1 MPYTVI
7 YITVLAIFICVGLL
21 IKVKNIFPLLVILDF
36 IISIP
41 SYFVHSLPGAFADM
55 DRFNLLLDQMRL
67 YNEGNLSNGL
77 SWALNQSYYSEE
89 KGSALYI
96 WIYSLFKNNG
106 FLRLG
111 TTFLFLVLLSFL
123 IVRFQKDANISN
135 VNAIIGQFLFLLVF
149 NLFYEISGIR
159 NFLAFMIMSVGLYYD
174 LNDKNKKTKVICFL
188 AYYLAYSIH
197 SSMLPIIIIRILL
210 LFKNRIAKFIISFLI
225 LTYNVFLTPLLSVF
239 NQLGLVFFV
248 EKANYYIESQSQN
261 ESFTSTIELGLTSFI
276 FLLLIICYILY
287 VRNYKRYL
295 SIKYNRFYYYIILYI
310 IGSIGVSQVYLR
322 TIFFLLFLSMP
333 YILVML
339 SNKITN
345 NYIKLYSLCFKIS
358 AFLIFLGWSYISY
371 NNVLVY

>member
-41 SYFVHSLPGAFADM
+41 AYFVHSLPGAFADM

-67 YNEGNLSNGL
+67 YNEGNLFNGL

-123 IVRFQKDANISN
+123 IVRFQKDANLSN

-159 NFLAFMIMSVGLYYD
+159 NLLAFMIMSVGLYFD
-174 LNDKNKKTKVICFL
+174 LNDKNKKTKILCFL

-210 LFKNRIAKFIISFLI
+210 LFKNRIIKLIISFMI
-225 LTYNVFLTPLLSVF
+225 LTYNVFLTPLLSLF

-248 EKANYYIESQSQN
+248 KKANYYIDSQGQN
-261 ESFTSTIELGLTSFI
+261 ETFTSSIELGLITFI
-276 FLLLIICYILY
+276 FLLLIACYILCLN
-287 VRNYKRYL
+287 NYTQYL
-295 SIKYNRFYYYIILYI
+295 SVKYNRFYYYVILYI
-310 IGSIGVSQVYLR
+310 IGSISVTQVYFR
-322 TIFFLLFLSMP
+322 TIFFLLFLSIP
-333 YILVML
+333 YILLML
-339 SNKITN
+339 SNKIVN
-345 NYIKLYSLCFKIS
+345 NYIRIYNFCFKVS
-358 AFLIFLGWSYISY
+358 TFFIFLGWSYISY
-371 NNVLVY
+371 NNILVY